1 MSYGMRMDLV
11 ESLARLERLRKRAA
25 ARGLRAGYAMD
36 QSRLIRLAHLMT
48 AIKRHEDNRIRS
60 S

>member
-1 MSYGMRMDLV
+1 MDLV

-25 ARGLRAGYAMD
+25 ARGFRAGYAMD